1 MTRRTF
7 SSLLFAPPAV
17 ERGRWRG
24 ANWFNAVPTRAWLAA
39 AQDKN
44 IRLVRLAP
52 DKWKGAARDFLVG
65 DCDRF
70 TSIPAA
76 DLKTLISWLDGAHEH
91 GIRIVLTM
99 LSLPG
104 SRWRQNNGMK
114 DDLRIWREPAYL
126 DQAARFWTELARAL
140 KGHPALVAIDP
151 LNEPHPERAQRATAI
166 NAFHRRLHEA
176 IRSAGFDRIIV
187 IESGDYASTAAFPLL
202 EPLADPQTLYS
213 FHCYDPYEYTTKR
226 LNKGRPYPGRAVLVE
241 ALAPIVA
248 WQRRHQLPSE
258 RIYCGEFGCSRSVP
272 GAAQYLED
280 LVALLEEQR
289 WHWSFYAFRE
299 DTWKEMDYEFGS
311 PSLFSILARRLAR

>member
-7 SSLLFAPPAV
+7 SSLLFAPAPA
-17 ERGRWRG
+17 ERWRG
-24 ANWFNAVPTRAWLAA
+24 ANWFNAEPTKAWLAA
-39 AQDKN
+39 AREKR

-52 DKWKGAARDFLVG
+52 DKWKAAGRDFLVG

-70 TSIPAA
+70 TEIPAA
-76 DLKTLISWLDGAHEH
+76 DLRTLITWLDAAHEH
-91 GIRIVLTM
+91 GIGIVLTM

-114 DDLRIWREPAYL
+114 DDLRIWREPMYL
-126 DQAARFWTELARAL
+126 DQSARFWAELAGRL
-140 KGHPALVAIDP
+140 KDHPAVVAIDP
-151 LNEPHPERAQRATAI
+151 LNEPHPERAQRGGAI
-166 NAFHRRLHEA
+166 QGFHERMMEA
-176 IRSAGFDRIIV
+176 IRGAGYRRTIV
-187 IESGDYASTAAFPLL
+187 IEPGDYASTAAFAR
-202 EPLADPQTLYS
+202 LAPVKDPEVLYS

-226 LNKGRPYPGRAVLVE
+226 LNKGRPYPGRKVLVE
-241 ALAPIVA
+241 ALAPVVA
-248 WQRRHQLPSE
+248 WQKRHGVPAE

-311 PSLFSILARRLAR
+311 PELFSILARRLTR